1 MLISSLS
8 AGIAGRLVERRK
20 AWSARHRLQ
29 GTLCEH
35 LTRRAV
41 VARTRPTTLSSST
54 ARPIDRCDVPTRRR
68 LSSSRFGH
76 PPILQLAW
84 KLRVRL
90 RDLVH
95 ALATHSQQFRDLLGS
110 DEYVAQCGR
119 HRTCCRSS
127 IATKIDSA
135 RLIVSVGSALI
146 GSGRFGLFRFM
157 SCCGAA
163 ARRLS
168 LAHAP
173 RRRSLAFVAKRPVRA
188 RASGPPTG
196 TRRPC
201 QPRQ

>member
-76 PPILQLAW
+76 PPILQLGVETPGASARSCSRAGDSLPTVPRSPW
-84 KLRVRL
+84 LRRVRG
-90 RDLVH
+90 
-95 ALATHSQQFRDLLGS
+95 AMWSPS
-110 DEYVAQCGR
+110 YVLSIVNSNENRLCSS
-119 HRTCCRSS
+119 HRVCWVCVDR
-127 IATKIDSA
+127 
-135 RLIVSVGSALI
+135 V
-146 GSGRFGLFRFM
+146 GRFGLFRFM